1 MNKYEVTFILR
12 TEDEKFKNGLELV
25 KSDLDKIKAKIQKEE
40 DLGNRDLAYLIKKQ
54 ARAHYIYMELEAE
67 PSEIAGIT
75 RNMNLNVDLLK
86 YLFVKKS

>member
-12 TEDEKFKNGLELV
+12 TEDEKFKSGLELV
-25 KSDLDKIKAKIQKEE
+25 KSDLEKIQAKIQREE

-54 ARAHYIYMELEAE
+54 PRAHYIYMELEAD
-67 PSEIAGIT
+67 PSAIAGIS

-86 YLFVKKS
+86 YLFVKKG